1 MRRVLVALLGATF
14 GTALLIGAKAY
25 TSPPADSPVI
35 AEGTFDPLS
44 NAANNP
50 QDPTGSAGPSS
61 APTSASPH
69 PTATSTPSG
78 TSPTSAPPNPAK
90 RTIVGTAF
98 AAKGYGSVQVQ
109 VVMTGTHIDD
119 VQVLKMSNRPLN
131 APAKLR
137 QEALT
142 KQSAQLTNVSGATYT
157 SQAYMQ
163 SLQSALNKA

>member
-1 MRRVLVALLGATF
+1 MRRVIVALLGATF

-25 TSPPADSPVI
+25 TGPADSSIVVD
-35 AEGTFDPLS
+35 GSLDPLAS
-44 NAANNP
+44 GSMPAESGQPSAPASVSPNPAATSAP
-50 QDPTGSAGPSS
+50 AASAPTGSAP
-61 APTSASPH
+61 
-69 PTATSTPSG
+69 TSTPPK
-78 TSPTSAPPNPAK
+78 PTT

-98 AAKGYGSVQVQ
+98 AARNYGSVQVQ

-119 VQVLKMSNRPLN
+119 VQVVKMSNRPLN

-137 QEALT
+137 QEALA

-163 SLQSALNKA
+163 SLQSALSKA

>member
-25 TSPPADSPVI
+25 TSPPADSSVVVDG
-35 AEGTFDPLS
+35 AFDPL
-44 NAANNP
+44 ANGSDTP
-50 QDPTGSAGPSS
+50 QDPTGSAGPTSAPASASPNPAATSAPAGS
-61 APTSASPH
+61 APTSAP
-69 PTATSTPSG
+69 PKPAT
-78 TSPTSAPPNPAK
+78 
-90 RTIVGTAF
+90 RTIVGTAV
-98 AAKGYGSVQVQ
+98 AARGYGSVQVQ

-119 VQVLKMSNRPLN
+119 IQVLKMSNRPLN
-131 APAKLR
+131 APSKLR

>member
-1 MRRVLVALLGATF
+1 MRRVLVALLGAAC

-25 TSPPADSPVI
+25 VAPADSSIVADGTPDPFAGGPDLAGDPSASNSPTAQPGAPESTSPV
-35 AEGTFDPLS
+35 AT
-44 NAANNP
+44 
-50 QDPTGSAGPSS
+50 TTSAPAGS
-61 APTSASPH
+61 APTKP
-69 PTATSTPSG
+69 ATL
-78 TSPTSAPPNPAK
+78 
-90 RTIVGTAF
+90 TIVGTAF

-109 VVMTGTHIDD
+109 VVMTGAHLDD

-157 SQAYMQ
+157 SQ
-163 SLQSALNKA
+163 SALSKA